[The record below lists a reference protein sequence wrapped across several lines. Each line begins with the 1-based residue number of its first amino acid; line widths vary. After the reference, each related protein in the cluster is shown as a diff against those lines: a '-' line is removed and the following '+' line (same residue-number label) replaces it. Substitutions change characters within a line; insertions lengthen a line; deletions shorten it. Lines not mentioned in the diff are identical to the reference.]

1 MATRTLTPAG
11 LRSGS
16 LQDPRSP
23 GLVVLP
29 DMMLT
34 PRRVHEITGA
44 ARQFLAVLVA
54 AASPGPVLWI
64 TPGWERARLNP
75 DGLAPHLDPGRILT
89 VAVQRAEDLL
99 WCTEE
104 ALRSGAIPLVITEL
118 PAPPG
123 LTPVRRMHLAAERG
137 AERAETA
144 PLGLILTP
152 GPGGAPG
159 VESRWSLAPAHSTR
173 GSAWQLA
180 RLRARRDPP
189 GTWTLR
195 PDTGASTGTSTGT
208 STDIRTGAGRWITCP
223 ASPTP

>member
-1 MATRTLTPAG
+1 MTTRTLTPAG
-11 LRSGS
+11 LHSGS
-16 LQDPRSP
+16 LHAPRPP

-29 DMMLT
+29 DMVLAL
-34 PRRVHEITGA
+34 RRVHEITGA

-54 AASPGPVLWI
+54 AACPGPILWI
-64 TPGWERARLNP
+64 TPGWDRARLNP

-104 ALRSGAIPLVITEL
+104 ALNSGAVPLVITEL
-118 PAPPG
+118 PEPPG

-159 VESRWSLAPAHSTR
+159 VESRWSLAPAHSAR
-173 GSAWQLA
+173 GSAWRLA

-195 PDTGASTGTSTGT
+195 PDTGPDTR
-208 STDIRTGAGRWITCP
+208 TDAVRWITCP
-223 ASPTP
+223 APPPP